1 MELGTKIKRFRE
13 KAKLTQKQ
21 LADHLEVT
29 PQSVSKWEN
38 LTSMPDVS
46 LLPRIAEIFGVT
58 IDELFDLSV
67 EEKLNRIENRMEI
80 EMELEEG
87 KFKEYEQFLKEQIGR
102 PENKKRATSLLA
114 HLYGYRM
121 MAFAQKTDKYA
132 KEAILLE
139 PDKKDCQWLLSKSS
153 GYYAWDWNIH
163 NHTHAIAFFREL
175 VDKNPNERLPYFY
188 LLDNLIVDHRTEE
201 AERYLEKFKTLEGVS
216 PITVE
221 VYRANIALARFDEA
235 KADRIIEELVLANPD
250 DSIALFEA
258 AQYHAAKCDYDK
270 AIVYYEKSFARGTRR
285 PRFIDE
291 LQAIADIYEIRGDY
305 KKAAETYDRIIK
317 CQKEEWGL
325 TEESELKESEK
336 KRNALLAKAR

>member
-1 MELGTKIKRFRE
+1 MELGTKIKQFRE

-46 LLPRIAEIFGVT
+46 SLPRIAEVFGVT

-87 KFKEYEQFLKEQIGR
+87 TFKEYEQFLKEQIGK

-121 MAFAQKTDKYA
+121 MAYAQKTDKYA

-139 PDKKDCQWLLSKSS
+139 PGKKDC
-153 GYYAWDWNIH
+153 YYAWDWNIH

-175 VDKNPNERLPYFY
+175 VDENPNKRLPYFY

-235 KADRIIEELVLANPD
+235 KADRIIEELVAANPD

-270 AIVYYEKSFARGTRR
+270 AIAYYEKSFARGTRR
-285 PRFIDE
+285 PRYIDE
-291 LQAIADIYEIRGDY
+291 LQAISDIYEIRGDY

-336 KRNALLAKAR
+336 KRNALLAKVR